1 VSVHLAVPEFGLMT
15 LDSLSYRFSQWLV
28 FLCVALH
35 NLEEG
40 LAAKDYFPKVK
51 ALLRDRVPATVLAS
65 VPSLEQFYI
74 ALAGATLVPL
84 ALTVIATTGRR
95 TRLKSYLVVVIA
107 MGLLLNVFI
116 PHVPAAVALGG
127 YAPGVATAVLVNLP
141 FSIYFLRRS
150 LREGHVDRRGLVVTA
165 AIALII
171 LLLGVPLLWLL
182 TSN

>member
-1 VSVHLAVPEFGLMT
+1 MILA
-15 LDSLSYRFSQWLV
+15 SLSYRSLQWLV

-40 LAAKDYFPKVK
+40 LAAKAYFPKVK
-51 ALLRDRVPATVLAS
+51 DLLRDSVPATVLAA
-65 VPSLEQFYI
+65 VPSLGQFYI

-84 ALTVIATTGRR
+84 MLTLIATAGRP
-95 TRLKSYLVVVIA
+95 TRLKSHLVALVAVA
-107 MGLLLNVFI
+107 LLLNVFI

-150 LREGHVDRRGLVVTA
+150 LHEGHVDRRGLVITA
-165 AIALII
+165 AIAFSI
-171 LLLGVPLLWLL
+171 LLLGVPLLWLH
-182 TSN
+182 SGN

>member
-1 VSVHLAVPEFGLMT
+1 VPNATPSEDRGPKT
-15 LDSLSYRFSQWLV
+15 NYRSLQWLV

-40 LAAKDYFPKVK
+40 LAAKAYFPRVTE
-51 ALLRDRVPATVLAS
+51 LLRERVPPTLLAA

-74 ALAGATLVPL
+74 ALVGATLVPL
-84 ALTVIATTGRR
+84 VLTLIASTGRP
-95 TRLKSYLVVVIA
+95 TRLKPYLVALIA

-127 YAPGVATAVLVNLP
+127 YAPGVATAVLLNLP
-141 FSIYFLRRS
+141 VSIYFLRRS
-150 LREGHVDRRGLVVTA
+150 VREGHVDRRGLVMTA
-165 AIALII
+165 AIALSI
-171 LLLGVPLLWLL
+171 LLFGVPLLWLL